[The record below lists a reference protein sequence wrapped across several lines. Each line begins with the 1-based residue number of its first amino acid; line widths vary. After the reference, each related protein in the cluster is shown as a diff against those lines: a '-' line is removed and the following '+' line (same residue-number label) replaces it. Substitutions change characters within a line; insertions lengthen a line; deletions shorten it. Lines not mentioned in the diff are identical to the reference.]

1 MRMLSIGLALA
12 FGVVVAADDKKDE
25 KKEAKKKPPVP
36 VALGEHEIMVSGE
49 WLKQRPASTFRV
61 LQWGIPTAE
70 GDEKA
75 PVCYVSEF
83 PGGVGSVDANV
94 KRWEGEY
101 EEKDGEAKK
110 EKVNVEGV
118 KITMVDVSGSFKDS
132 MGRGPVAG
140 GKVELRKGYR
150 TLAAMIEPEGGDKVY
165 TVKMV
170 GPKKSVGAQ
179 RDDFVT
185 MLKSMKKK

>member
-12 FGVVVAADDKKDE
+12 FGGVMSADETKDE
-25 KKEAKKKPPVP
+25 KKEAKKKPAVP
-36 VALGEHEIMVSGE
+36 VTLGEYELKVSGE
-49 WLKQRPASTFRV
+49 WLKQNTKSPFRV

-75 PVCYVSEF
+75 PVCYISEF

-110 EKVNVEGV
+110 EKVSVEGV
-118 KITMVDVSGSFKDS
+118 KITMVDVTGVFKDS
-132 MGRGPVAG
+132 MGRGPAAG

-150 TLAAMIEPEGGDKVY
+150 TLAAMIEPEGGEKVY
-165 TVKMV
+165 TIKMV

-179 RDDFVT
+179 RDDFVS